1 MEYIVTAREMRECD
15 MAAIKDCGIP
25 AMVLMERAALSILSE
40 MEDWLYPSSRIAI
53 FAGCGNNGGDGLALA
68 RLLSEKGIQADIFL
82 TGNTEKMSRECE
94 SQLSILKQ
102 LGIAVNSKSA
112 ESEYDMVVDCLF
124 GTGLT
129 REITGI
135 YEEAVRKINHYGEK
149 GSRVIAADIPSGV
162 CADSGKILGCA
173 VKADLTVALQYGK
186 AGHYLYPG
194 KTMCGHTVVHNI
206 GIPESFHNIGREPSF
221 FSYRAE
227 DINDVLPKREPS
239 GNKGTFGKVL
249 LIAGSKDMAG
259 AALLCG
265 KTILRSGAGMLKI
278 ITAAENRDLILRE
291 LPEAM
296 IYAYE
301 GGPEKEKVK
310 QSIAWSDVIVAGCG
324 ISTDENAELLMEMV
338 LEQGEKRAVI
348 DADGLNLIAREASL
362 QEKLY
367 RYQKGRVILTPH
379 PGEFVRLAGI
389 SMSAYKE
396 DPAFYIRKLAEQYG
410 CVIAGKDAVTLVAS
424 PDERAVYLNRTGND
438 GMATAGSG
446 DVLAG
451 VTGALSASLES
462 FQAAC
467 AGVYLHGIA
476 GDLAA
481 EKQGKRGMLAS
492 DISAELKELLKE
504 KAAEKEKGI

>member
-15 MAAIKDCGIP
+15 TAAIKDCGIP
-25 AMVLMERAALSILSE
+25 AMVLMERAALSVLSE
-40 MEDWLYPSSRIAI
+40 MEAFLSVTTRIAI

-68 RLLSEKGIQADIFL
+68 RLLSEKGIHADIFL
-82 TGNTEKMSRECE
+82 TGNTEKMSRECG

-102 LGIAVNSKSA
+102 LGITVNSKSVK
-112 ESEYDMVVDCLF
+112 SEYDIVVDCLF

-129 REITGI
+129 REVTGI
-135 YEEAVRKINHYGEK
+135 YEETVRRINHYGEK
-149 GSRVIAADIPSGV
+149 GSRVISVDIPSGV

-194 KTMCGHTVVHNI
+194 KIMCGHTVVHNI
-206 GIPESFHNIGREPSF
+206 GIPEFFHIGKEPSF
-221 FSYRAE
+221 FSYGAE
-227 DINDVLPKREPS
+227 DIDEILPKRALS
-239 GNKGTFGKVL
+239 GNKGTFGKIL

-278 ITAAENRDLILRE
+278 VTAAENRDLILGE

-301 GGPEKEKVK
+301 GRAEEEKIK
-310 QSIAWSDVIVAGCG
+310 QSIAWADVVVAGCG

-338 LEQGEKRAVI
+338 LGQGEKKAVI
-348 DADGLNLIAREASL
+348 DADGLNLIARKGSL
-362 QEKLY
+362 QEKLHQ
-367 RYQKGRVILTPH
+367 YQKGRVILTPH

-389 SMSAYKE
+389 SMNTYKE
-396 DPAFYIRKLAEQYG
+396 NPAIYVRKLAEQYG
-410 CVIAGKDAVTLVAS
+410 CVIAGKDAATLVAS
-424 PDERAVYLNRTGND
+424 PDERTVYLNRTGND

-451 VTGALSASLES
+451 VTGALFASMES

-467 AGVYLHGIA
+467 TGVFLHGLA

-492 DISAELKELLKE
+492 DISAELKELLRE